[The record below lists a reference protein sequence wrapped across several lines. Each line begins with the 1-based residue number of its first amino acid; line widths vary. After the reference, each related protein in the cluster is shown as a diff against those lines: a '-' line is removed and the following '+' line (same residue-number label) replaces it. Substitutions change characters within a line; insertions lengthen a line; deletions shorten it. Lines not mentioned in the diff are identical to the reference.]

1 MYVYSTSCYRILDP
15 VLTVHCLAFYQP
27 MTHICCETFSFM
39 MSHPAMSL
47 GDRFCMSRKGG
58 TGGGEWVHLKGA
70 NRMAVPGL
78 A

>member
-1 MYVYSTSCYRILDP
+1 
-15 VLTVHCLAFYQP
+15 
-27 MTHICCETFSFM
+27 